1 MLRILMLA
9 AFVAFCSTAFV
20 AGNLWAGGENSNT
33 GTKKYKKHEKKSFNN
48 LAKMLKSSKKSS
60 DSSSVG
66 SKKLSSVS
74 KNSNRSSTSKKT
86 LSSKAKQS
94 SKRAH
99 LKSGSH
105 RSTSYGVHLRS
116 PKKDRSAKV
125 QRSANPLS
133 Q

>member
-33 GTKKYKKHEKKSFNN
+33 GTKKYRKKHEKKSFNN

-66 SKKLSSVS
+66 SKSSA
-74 KNSNRSSTSKKT
+74 
-86 LSSKAKQS
+86 L
-94 SKRAH
+94 
-99 LKSGSH
+99 
-105 RSTSYGVHLRS
+105 Y
-116 PKKDRSAKV
+116 
-125 QRSANPLS
+125 QRTAIVARHQRRP
-133 Q
+133 